1 MNSLIYRFAIENIF
15 IMNFAVMCFTYF
27 FTAHYPID
35 SKKYNF
41 RINYS
46 KLLIPL
52 LCEYLD

>member
-1 MNSLIYRFAIENIF
+1 
-15 IMNFAVMCFTYF
+15 MCFTYF